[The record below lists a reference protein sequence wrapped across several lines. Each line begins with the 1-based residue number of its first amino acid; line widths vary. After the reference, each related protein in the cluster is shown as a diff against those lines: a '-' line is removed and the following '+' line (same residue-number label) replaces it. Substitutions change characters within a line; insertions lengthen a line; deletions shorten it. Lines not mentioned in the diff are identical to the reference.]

1 MKSIFIFSTI
11 ALFLSFSPVSSRQD
25 DWQHDVQLM
34 LGEFL
39 TCGGPTPPTT
49 PCNMFLARALKRV
62 YNINDFDR
70 PGGGYLTA
78 NEMADYVLIH
88 TDQWTSLGDAGT
100 QAALTQAQGY
110 ANLQKAVIAVFKNT
124 AGVGHV
130 ALIVP
135 GTLQHSGAWNLDC
148 PNSASFFLDRP
159 EKSYI
164 CKQLAYAFQTPDNV
178 VIYGRNF

>member
-1 MKSIFIFSTI
+1 MKSILTVTVIT
-11 ALFLSFSPVSSRQD
+11 LFLSFSPTPIQQD

-39 TCGGPTPPTT
+39 TCGGPTPPNT

-62 YNINDFDR
+62 YNITDFDR
-70 PGGGYLTA
+70 PKGGYLTA
-78 NEMADYVLIH
+78 NEMADYVLAH

-100 QAALTQAQGY
+100 QQALDQAQGY
-110 ANLQKAVIAVFKNT
+110 ANLKKAVIAVFKNPSC
-124 AGVGHV
+124 VGHV

-135 GTLQHSGAWNLDC
+135 GKVAYSGNWQLKC

-159 EKSYI
+159 DKSYI
-164 CKQLAYAFQTPDNV
+164 SKHLGYAFQTPDNV
-178 VIYGRNF
+178 IIYGRNY